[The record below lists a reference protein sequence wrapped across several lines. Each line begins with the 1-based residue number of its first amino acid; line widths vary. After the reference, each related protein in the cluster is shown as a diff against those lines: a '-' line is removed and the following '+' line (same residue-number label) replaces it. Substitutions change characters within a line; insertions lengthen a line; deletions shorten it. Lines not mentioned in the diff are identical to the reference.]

1 MSRILRRPMFRGG
14 PVNSRGTGITSNLG
28 YNNGGRVG
36 YGNGNVVLGK
46 DLIANNIFTGKPQT
60 QDYKERQEYFQQY
73 KPKTLAEVRAEYEN
87 RLKEQEDNLLFSIG
101 VDEQTPGSYGDK
113 VAKDLKYFSDPE
125 GGQKKFFQDADAE
138 EKQKRKEAE
147 EFGVILPNLLSKQLE
162 TPSPNRNQ
170 VRVAK
175 ELDEKDI
182 LEADQKKFAEMLGKK
197 KARIQDASNMA
208 LGFAGRAFEDEATT
222 KSALGKF
229 FADEA
234 KRPSEAA
241 KVDQAAASLAIN
253 KYIKGE
259 ISKAEMEKL
268 VMLNRAKTNLGDKAY
283 ISSAL
288 EKATSFSNGVK
299 DGIQRNP
306 ERRGESIRFKDVTSD
321 QMTKENFKPGPE
333 DIGIIFI
340 ETDTQRAYS
349 FNNNLQQVDIYSR

>member
-14 PVNSRGTGITSNLG
+14 RVDSRGTGITTGLTDKPKRGLVDEPGG
-28 YNNGGRVG
+28 YAGE
-36 YGNGNVVLGK
+36 YDIFSQTYQPK
-46 DLIANNIFTGKPQT
+46 D
-60 QDYKERQEYFQQY
+60 YRQKQQFYSQY
-73 KPKTLAEVRAEYEN
+73 KPLYPTIGSIEN
-87 RLKEQEDNLLFSIG
+87 AYQKSID
-101 VDEQTPGSYGDK
+101 DEQTNIDAMEFEQLFLGPNKRYEELSDLVSPGGK
-113 VAKDLKYFSDPE
+113 AE
-125 GGQKKFFQDADAE
+125 FFQGKRQEELKNIEDAKNYGVTITTDLE
-138 EKQKRKEAE
+138 EQ
-147 EFGVILPNLLSKQLE
+147 LQDQLSK
-162 TPSPNRNQ
+162 PNPNQ
-170 VRVAK
+170 VRVAT

-182 LEADQKKFAEMLGKK
+182 LEADQKKFAKMLGKK

>member
-14 PVNSRGTGITSNLG
+14 PVNSRGTGITTGLTDKPKRGLVDEPGG
-28 YNNGGRVG
+28 YSGE
-36 YGNGNVVLGK
+36 YDIFSKTYQPK
-46 DLIANNIFTGKPQT
+46 DYREKQQF
-60 QDYKERQEYFQQY
+60 YKQY
-73 KPKTLAEVRAEYEN
+73 KPLYPTIGSIEN
-87 RLKEQEDNLLFSIG
+87 AYQKAQD
-101 VDEQTPGSYGDK
+101 DEQTNIDAMEFEQLFLGPNKRYDELN
-113 VAKDLKYFSDPE
+113 DLVSE
-125 GGQKKFFQDADAE
+125 GGKAEFFQGKRQEELKNIEDAKNYGVTITTDLE
-138 EKQKRKEAE
+138 EQ
-147 EFGVILPNLLSKQLE
+147 LQDQLSK
-162 TPSPNRNQ
+162 PNPNQ
-170 VRVAK
+170 VRVAT

-182 LEADQKKFAEMLGKK
+182 LEADQKKFAKMLGKK

>member
-1 MSRILRRPMFRGG
+1 MDR
-14 PVNSRGTGITSNLG
+14 VNSRGTGITSNLG

-46 DLIANNIFTGKPQT
+46 DLISNNIFSGKPQT
-60 QDYKERQEYFQQY
+60 QDFKERQEYFQQY
-73 KPKTLAEVRAEYEN
+73 KPKTLEEVKAEYEN

-101 VDEQTPGSYGDK
+101 IDEQTPGSYGDK
-113 VAKDLKYFSDPE
+113 VARDLKYFRDPE

-138 EKQKRKEAE
+138 ERQKRKEAE

-208 LGFAGRAFEDEATT
+208 LGFAGRAFEDEATV

-259 ISKAEMEKL
+259 ISKQEMEKL
-268 VMLNRAKTNLGDKAY
+268 IAVNSMKTNLGDAAY
-283 ISSAL
+283 I
-288 EKATSFSNGVK
+288 ATSLSKGGGFANSVK
-299 DGIQRNP
+299 DGIQMNP
-306 ERRGESIRFKDVTSD
+306 QRKGNIPVFQEVLSKD
-321 QMTKENFKPGPE
+321 MKENFKPGPE
-333 DIGIIFI
+333 DIGKIFI
-340 ETDTQRAYS
+340 ETDTQRVYE
-349 FNNNLQQVDIYSR
+349 FDNNLQRVMIYSR

>member
-14 PVNSRGTGITSNLG
+14 PVNSRGTGITTGLTDKPKRGLVDEPGG
-28 YNNGGRVG
+28 YAGDIDLFS
-36 YGNGNVVLGK
+36 VVPKTPEYL
-46 DLIANNIFTGKPQT
+46 DLQEK
-60 QDYKERQEYFQQY
+60 YKSY

-87 RLKEQEDNLLFSIG
+87 ALQQKEDNLLFSIG

-113 VAKDLKYFSDPE
+113 VATDLDYFRTPD
-125 GGQKKFFQDADAE
+125 GGEAKFFQDAAKEE
-138 EKQKRKEAE
+138 EKRRIEAE
-147 EFGVILPNLLSKQLE
+147 TVGITLPNLINAQVEK
-162 TPSPNRNQ
+162 PNPNRNQ
-170 VRVAK
+170 VRVAT

-259 ISKAEMEKL
+259 ISKQEMEKL
-268 VMLNRAKTNLGDKAY
+268 IAVNSMKTNLGDGYY
-283 ISSAL
+283 IAESIQ
-288 EKATSFSNGVK
+288 KGGGSFVNGVI
-299 DGIQRNP
+299 DGIQKNP
-306 ERRGESIRFKDVTSD
+306 ARKGKVPVFEKVLSKD
-321 QMTKENFKPGPE
+321 MKENFKPGPE
-333 DIGIIFI
+333 DIGKIFI
-340 ETDTQRAYS
+340 ETDTQRVYE
-349 FNNNLQQVDIYSR
+349 FDNNLQPVMIYSR